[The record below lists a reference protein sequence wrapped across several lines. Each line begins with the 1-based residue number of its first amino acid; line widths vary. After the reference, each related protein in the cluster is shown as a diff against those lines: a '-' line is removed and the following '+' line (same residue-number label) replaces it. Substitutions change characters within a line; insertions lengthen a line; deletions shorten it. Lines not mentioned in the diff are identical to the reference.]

1 MNPRTCIVTRKEHAP
16 EQMIR
21 FVLGPEN
28 QVVPDLR
35 RKLPGRG
42 VWVTAKQAK
51 VEEAVKKGAFE
62 RGFKQKVSVDP
73 ELAVLLGQLLKAQ
86 ATSALGIVKKAGLL
100 VSGFSKVETALQ
112 KEDIVLMIHARD
124 ASADSTGKLARLASA
139 MEQEHQTDMNTW
151 SGEELD
157 SATGGANVTHL
168 VVIEGGASKAL
179 ESAIMRLNEYIK
191 PD

>member
-1 MNPRTCIVTRKEHAP
+1 
-16 EQMIR
+16 MIR

-73 ELAVLLGQLLKAQ
+73 ELAGLLGQLLKAQ

>member
-73 ELAVLLGQLLKAQ
+73 ELAGLLGQLLKAQ